1 MKNITN
7 IILILGLGFF
17 FCIACEKG
25 LEREARR
32 QCIVAQDNCEKYGA
46 CEARYLEICNEQ

>member
-46 CEARYLEICNEQ
+46 CEERYFEVCNEQ